1 MPVVNHGHMASRRSS
16 PPPGRRT
23 HRKIRCPCAF
33 KLDVSASRAVVL
45 SALASLTVPVGATAA
60 GSSLPPRD
68 AGPPLLHRAAPKVPE
83 LQNRKPFTARPLLVS
98 GTDAFRSGEY
108 VFQDHLVDDRG
119 ADTVPLGNAAK
130 TDKPDPT
137 STGDVAAS
145 TGGDVRYPT
154 DPRYAGNNADIAEVR
169 LLPAKSGRSVLV
181 RVTFRTAI
189 VPDATVFTLGID
201 TDRSGGAAVPWPRG
215 AGVSSPGLDQIATVW
230 GTGGELTATG
240 GATTALKGV
249 TFDLPRNQLTFRLP
263 LAAGNWRVVG
273 GAGLWDGDSYL
284 PVPAAGAPTAT
295 TPASGTTTRGA
306 PGVLDLAFSF
316 DEPIEKTPTGE
327 FTTFPGTGNWLDE
340 RQAKALAAGTSGTAF
355 ADVDLRS
362 AKRARWLHAP
372 GRLQARVL
380 GSGLDVHEGV
390 RTKFPEIGSNLV
402 PYLLVKPSGIGTAA
416 RPAALTFAL
425 HSFGG
430 TYLQHAVFSPNLL
443 TQLGDERGSV
453 VVTPSSRS
461 LAGGYATEAEADVF
475 EVWADV
481 ARHVRLDPARTAIN
495 GYSMGGFGTYRL
507 AAAYPDLFA
516 KAFTGVGPAGSSVPG
531 SEQNVRWVPF
541 LNWVAAADEL
551 VTYDRARAAQARMV
565 AAGMRSAFWT
575 FAGEHFTVAILDEWG
590 EAAKFLG
597 DARVTRDPWRVSY
610 LFDPKDDRADLGL
623 TRDGAYWVEGLDAR
637 DPKQPASVDARSL
650 ASGERDAP
658 LRAVTGTAVGIG
670 GFPHGTRAGA
680 GVPLP
685 PLAVEGQDWGAA
697 PGVAPE
703 RVLEVDLTGASTAL
717 VNLRRAGFT
726 GKAPVTVRLKSDGAA
741 VLKTTVGSR
750 CTAPGAG
757 TTVCRV
763 RSVRA
768 KR

>member
-1 MPVVNHGHMASRRSS
+1 VSFRR
-16 PPPGRRT
+16 
-23 HRKIRCPCAF
+23 A
-33 KLDVSASRAVVL
+33 LVL
-45 SALASLTVPVGATAA
+45 FVATLAA
-60 GSSLPPRD
+60 GPAAAVAATSSLPPRD
-68 AGPPLLHRAAPKVPE
+68 AGPPLLHRAVPQVPE
-83 LQNRKPFTARPLLVS
+83 LQNRKPFRARPLLVS
-98 GTDAFRSGEY
+98 GTDAFRAGEY

-130 TDKPDPT
+130 TDKSNPT
-137 STGDVAAS
+137 STGDIAAS

-154 DPRYAGNNADIAEVR
+154 DARYAGNNADIAEVR
-169 LLPAKSGRSVLV
+169 LRPAADGRSVLV
-181 RVTFRTAI
+181 RATFRTAV

-201 TDRSGGAAVPWPRG
+201 TDRAGTAAVPWPRG

-230 GTGGELTATG
+230 GTGGELAATG

-249 TFDLPRNQLTFRLP
+249 TFDLSRNQLTFRLP
-263 LAAGNWRVVG
+263 LAAGAWRLVG

-284 PVPAAGAPTAT
+284 PVPAAGAPTQR
-295 TPASGTTTRGA
+295 TPASGSATREA

-316 DEPIEKTPTGE
+316 DEPIEKAPTGE

-340 RQAKALAAGTSGTAF
+340 RQAKALASGTAGT
-355 ADVDLRS
+355 AAATVDLRS
-362 AKRARWLHAP
+362 AGRSRWLHAP

-390 RTKFPEIGSNLV
+390 RTTFPEIGSRLV
-402 PYLLVKPSGIGTAA
+402 PYLLVRPAGIGTTA

-461 LAGGYATEAEADVF
+461 LGGGYATEAEADVF

-495 GYSMGGFGTYRL
+495 GYSMGGFGAYRL

-531 SEQNVRWVPF
+531 SERNVRWVPF

-565 AAGMRSAFWT
+565 AAGMRSQLWT

-590 EAAKFLG
+590 EGARFLG

-623 TRDGAYWVEGLDAR
+623 GRDGAYWVLGVDAR
-637 DPKQPASVDARSL
+637 EPGKVASVDARSL

-658 LRAVTGTAVGIG
+658 LRAVTGTSVGVG
-670 GFPHGTRAGA
+670 GFPAGARAGA

-685 PLAVEGQDWGAA
+685 PLAVEGQDWGPPASAA
-697 PGVAPE
+697 RE
-703 RVLEVDLTGASTAL
+703 RALEVDLRGASSVL
-717 VNLRRAGFT
+717 VDLRRAGFT
-726 GKAPVTVRLKSDGAA
+726 GRAPVTVRLRTDGAA
-741 VLKTTVGSR
+741 VLRTTRGGR
-750 CTAPGAG
+750 CMATGAG
-757 TTVCRV
+757 MTACRV
-763 RSVRA
+763 SAVGPA
-768 KR
+768 G

>member
-1 MPVVNHGHMASRRSS
+1 MPIRR
-16 PPPGRRT
+16 
-23 HRKIRCPCAF
+23 A
-33 KLDVSASRAVVL
+33 LVL
-45 SALASLTVPVGATAA
+45 SVLASLTGPAGAAA
-60 GSSLPPRD
+60 ATSSLPPRD
-68 AGPPLLHRAAPKVPE
+68 AGPPILHRAAPKVPE
-83 LQNRKPFTARPLLVS
+83 LQNRKPFRADPLLVS
-98 GTDAFRSGEY
+98 GTDAFRAGEY

-137 STGDVAAS
+137 STGDIAAS

-169 LLPAKSGRSVLV
+169 LRPAENGRSVLV

-201 TDRSGGAAVPWPRG
+201 TDRAGSAPVAWPRG

-230 GTGGELTATG
+230 GTGGELTATTG
-240 GATTALKGV
+240 GTTKLEGV
-249 TFDLPRNQLTFRLP
+249 TFDLPSNQLTFRLP
-263 LAAGNWRVVG
+263 LAPSAWRIVG

-295 TPASGTTTRGA
+295 APASGTPTRDA

-316 DEPIEKTPTGE
+316 AEPIEKAPTGE

-340 RQAKALAAGTSGTAF
+340 RQAKALGTGTSGTAF

-362 AKRARWLHAP
+362 ATRARWLHAP

-390 RTKFPEIGSNLV
+390 RTTFPEIGSRLV
-402 PYLLVKPSGIGTAA
+402 PYLLVKPDDIGTTD

-461 LAGGYATEAEADVF
+461 LAGGYATEAEADAF

-481 ARHVRLDPARTAIN
+481 ARHVRLDPTRTAIN
-495 GYSMGGFGTYRL
+495 GYSMGGFGAYRL

-516 KAFTGVGPAGSSVPG
+516 KAFTGVGPAGSSLPG

-551 VTYDRARAAQARMV
+551 VTYDRARAAQSRMV
-565 AAGMRSAFWT
+565 AAGMRSQLWT
-575 FAGEHFTVAILDEWG
+575 FAGEHFTLAILDEWG
-590 EAAKFLG
+590 EAARFLG

-623 TRDGAYWVEGLDAR
+623 ARNGAYWVEGLDAR
-637 DPKQPASVDARSL
+637 DSTKPASVDARSL
-650 ASGERDAP
+650 ASGERNAP
-658 LRAVTGTAVGIG
+658 LRTVTGTSVGVG
-670 GFPHGTRAGA
+670 GFPHGVRTGA

-685 PLAVEGQDWGAA
+685 PLAIEGQDWGQA

-703 RVLEVDLTGASTAL
+703 RVLEVDLSGASTVL

-726 GKAPVTVRLKSDGAA
+726 GRAPVTVRMKTDGPA
-741 VLKTTVGSR
+741 VLRTTDGDR
-750 CTAPGAG
+750 CPATGAG

-763 RSVRA
+763 RPDTNA
-768 KR
+768 G